1 MLTLADVE
9 ATLKRLAGDRPIFH
23 SEDDFQH
30 ALDRAIRGSFPR
42 VRVQLEQPLPLQDR
56 RGYADLWLRTPAG
69 DIVLELKYWTQALRT
84 TVASEEFSLRAHS
97 ANDLG
102 RYDLIKDLVRIEHL
116 VDVGHAGTG
125 AVIAITNDHLYWTK
139 PNRQTNDADFRIHD
153 GRRLSGTMAWAATA
167 GDGTTRGREADLT
180 LRGVYRR
187 HWQPY
192 STVPGGP
199 YAEFRYLF
207 LPVDK
212 APERR

>member
-139 PNRQTNDADFRIHD
+139 PNRQTTR
-153 GRRLSGTMAWAATA
+153 RRLPHPRRAAPLRD
-167 GDGTTRGREADLT
+167 DGLG
-180 LRGVYRR
+180 GHGWRR
-187 HWQPY
+187 HDAR
-192 STVPGGP
+192 SGG
-199 YAEFRYLF
+199 RSH
-207 LPVDK
+207 
-212 APERR
+212 APRCV